1 MFARRAGFCALPGA
15 RKTRF
20 CAREPLRARRPG
32 ATFGSPTRARQQ
44 SAVPGVRESLRV
56 TVERERGRLAV
67 LICAVPMTLLAWA
80 RWRLQLP
87 LGDEPHYL
95 VISQALA
102 RYGSLDVSQVY
113 AHRDYWSYYPMLL
126 EPHVVAGPGGS
137 LLPLHAI
144 GGPVLWLAPF
154 ALAGRAGVLAFM
166 VVVSLLVVA
175 NLYRLARE
183 LAVGP
188 TVAAAVAVALGL
200 GTPLLTYAGM
210 SFVEPIGALGCVIGL
225 RVLHQRDLRA
235 RDIALASAALWVLPW
250 VHGRYLLFPPVLT
263 FFLVRR
269 VWREHRSLLPAVLV
283 PAGVLLAGLA
293 TYDLLVWD
301 TLSPVQNQVGGDA
314 VPFRIDPLH
323 GLVGIVFDQEVGV
336 VPNFPVVLF
345 VLPGLLLAVRH
356 PLTRHVLAIALPYV
370 VVVCSFPAWAGA
382 WSPPARFLAV
392 VLPLFAGHVAIA
404 IERARGRVVFGLLG
418 VLTAVGAAQSVVAV
432 GTGSGGFSAQTGRS
446 PVLTRIATATGLDPT
461 PYVPSSPLADQ
472 RGLFLAWFVGAVAF
486 AVAVALRGRHRDETA
501 AAQPVLSS

>member
-1 MFARRAGFCALPGA
+1 MVA
-15 RKTRF
+15 
-20 CAREPLRARRPG
+20 
-32 ATFGSPTRARQQ
+32 
-44 SAVPGVRESLRV
+44 
-56 TVERERGRLAV
+56 ERERGRLAV
-67 LICAVPMTLLAWA
+67 LVCALPMAGLAWA
-80 RWRLQLP
+80 RWRWQLP

-102 RYGSLDVSQVY
+102 RYGSLDVGRVY
-113 AHRDYWSYYPMLL
+113 DHRDYWSYYPVPLA
-126 EPHVVAGPGGS
+126 PHVVAGPGGS

-188 TVAAAVAVALGL
+188 AVAAAVAVAFGL
-200 GTPLLTYAGM
+200 GTPLLTYAAM
-210 SFVEPIGALGCVIGL
+210 SFVEPVGALGCVLAL
-225 RVLHQRDLRA
+225 RVLHQRELRA
-235 RDIALASAALWVLPW
+235 RDLALASAALWVLPW

-269 VWREHRSLLPAVLV
+269 VWREDRSLWAAVLV
-283 PAGVLLAGLA
+283 PAGVLLTALA
-293 TYDLLVWD
+293 MYDLAVWH

-314 VPFRIDPLH
+314 VPFRIDPLP

-345 VLPGLLLAVRH
+345 VLPGLLLAANR
-356 PLTRHVLAIALPYV
+356 PLTRHVLAVAVPYV

-382 WSPPARFLAV
+382 YSPPARFLAV

-404 IERARGRVVFGLLG
+404 LERARGRLVFGLLA
-418 VLTAVGAAQSVVAV
+418 VLTGVGALQAAVAV
-432 GTGSGGFSAQTGRS
+432 GTATGGFSAQTGRS
-446 PVLTRIATATGLDPT
+446 PVLAEVGSSTGLDLT

-472 RGLFLAWFVGAVAF
+472 QVLFLAWFGGAVAF
-486 AVAVALRGRHRDETA
+486 AVAVGLHARHRDAPATTTRWSNPRCARDGVGVPGPSSSCAPPDPVTASDTLSDRGTAGIKSRWTRSPPETR
-501 AAQPVLSS
+501 SRR